1 MALAL
6 TLEEFSQAESVPG
19 RDGESDWSAANPGG
33 EVKTRGFEE
42 GYKAGWD
49 DATRAALEE
58 NQRLN
63 AELAR
68 NLQNLG
74 FTYHEARSH
83 MVRAVEP
90 VLRLLVEK
98 ILPCA
103 VAATVGERILEEI
116 QPFLEES
123 LDAPV
128 EIFASPLQSAIVEE
142 RLSGL
147 ATFPMVVAPEQS
159 LAEGQVHLR
168 LGKSEKL
175 LDSADSLARISE
187 ALEAI
192 LNANQPG
199 AEHG

>member
-1 MALAL
+1 MVLAL
-6 TLEEFSQAESVPG
+6 TLEEFSQARPVP
-19 RDGESDWSAANPGG
+19 DEGG
-33 EVKTRGFEE
+33 KGASSGLEVKAEGFEE

-49 DATRAALEE
+49 DATKAAEAE

-83 MVRAVEP
+83 MVRTVEP

-98 ILPCA
+98 ILPRA
-103 VAATVGERILEEI
+103 VTATVGERILQEI
-116 QPFLEES
+116 QPFIEES

-128 EIFASPLQSAIVEE
+128 EIFASPSESATVED
-142 RLSGL
+142 RVSRL
-147 ATFPMVVAPEQS
+147 ATFPVVVTPETS

-168 LGKSEKL
+168 LGKSEKQ
-175 LDSADSLARISE
+175 LDGSASLARIAE
-187 ALEAI
+187 AIEAI

>member
-1 MALAL
+1 MVLAL
-6 TLEEFSQAESVPG
+6 TLEEFSQAQPVPG

-33 EVKTRGFEE
+33 EVKAKGFEE

-49 DATRAALEE
+49 DATRATLEE

-98 ILPCA
+98 ILPRA

-128 EIFASPLQSAIVEE
+128 EIFASPSQSAIVEE
-142 RLSGL
+142 RISSL
-147 ATFPMVVAPEQS
+147 ATFPMVVTPEQS
-159 LAEGQVHLR
+159 LAEGQIHLR
-168 LGKSEKL
+168 LGKSEKQ
-175 LDSADSLARISE
+175 LDGADFLARISE
-187 ALEAI
+187 VLEAV

-199 AEHG
+199 IEHG

>member
-1 MALAL
+1 MVLSLA
-6 TLEEFSQAESVPG
+6 LEEFSLAGAVPG
-19 RDGESDWSAANPGG
+19 QDADGNGPAEGPDN
-33 EVKTRGFEE
+33 EVKAKGFEE

-68 NLQNLG
+68 NMQNLG

-98 ILPCA
+98 ILPRA
-103 VAATVGERILEEI
+103 VSATIGERILEEI
-116 QPFLEES
+116 QPFLEKS

-128 EIFASPLQSAIVEE
+128 EIFASPSQSAIVEE
-142 RLSGL
+142 KIGSL

-168 LGKSEKL
+168 LGKSEKQ
-175 LDSADSLARISE
+175 LDGADFLARVSE
-187 ALEAI
+187 ALEAV
-192 LNANQPG
+192 LNANHQG